1 LGRINPS
8 FLLGGEMPLYLE
20 KAREA
25 IEARI
30 ASPLGID
37 LVKAAEGIITVVN
50 ANMVRGIRRVS
61 VEKGYD
67 PRDFALVAFG
77 GAGPLH
83 GVELAKAMSMK
94 RVIVPLYPGIASA
107 FGMLSA
113 DVRHDYVRTRIEV
126 TDQLNLE
133 ELNTLYRE
141 MEAHA
146 VRQLAVEGF
155 HGSKVELLRRVDMRY
170 VGQSYE
176 LSIPV
181 PAGPI
186 TAEIIST
193 LIGDYHR
200 SHEQAYG
207 YARQGEKVEVVN
219 LRIVALGKLPRS
231 EIVGK
236 WPSQGTP
243 PQPVDH
249 RPVLFDGQFHRTP
262 IYQRDHLLQGRPLA
276 GPVIVEQLDSTT
288 VVPPGCRAAVEP
300 GGNILID
307 LGEV

>member
-1 LGRINPS
+1 
-8 FLLGGEMPLYLE
+8 
-20 KAREA
+20 
-25 IEARI
+25 
-30 ASPLGID
+30 
-37 LVKAAEGIITVVN
+37 
-50 ANMVRGIRRVS
+50 
-61 VEKGYD
+61 
-67 PRDFALVAFG
+67 
-77 GAGPLH
+77 
-83 GVELAKAMSMK
+83 MK

-113 DVRHDYVRTRIEV
+113 DVRHDYVQTKIGIA
-126 TDQLNLE
+126 DQLNLE
-133 ELNTLYRE
+133 ELNAPYLE
-141 MEAHA
+141 MESHA

-176 LSIPV
+176 LSIPA
-181 PAGPI
+181 PARPI

-193 LIGDYHR
+193 LIDDYHR

-219 LRIVALGKLPRS
+219 LRLVALGKLPRS

-236 WPSQGTP
+236 WPSHGTP
-243 PQPVDH
+243 PQPVGH
-249 RPVLFDGQFHRTP
+249 RPVLFEGQFHRTP
-262 IYQRDHLLQGRPLA
+262 IYQRDHLLRGRPLP
-276 GPVIVEQLDSTT
+276 GPVIIEQLDSTT
-288 VVPPGCRAAVEP
+288 VVPPGSRAAVEP